1 VSLSSGLRHSADES
15 ISNAWDTLV
24 ARVGR
29 STSVQYWLPPN
40 HTASDSDYST
50 SPARRSGYGRP
61 LLDCAGHIAGAA
73 PSGNHCSPCEARRP
87 ARCAENAR
95 SSAARPL
102 RLRPLRSR
110 LLAPLMSLQHLRP
123 RPPVP
128 VAPVPHSRDQRPSI
142 IARPI
147 STRSAVRSPFPLLPL
162 LHLCFQACWITSRTS
177 GLRKSS

>member
-1 VSLSSGLRHSADES
+1 MSRFQTLGIRLWQGWEGQRLFNIGFHPITQLRIA
-15 ISNAWDTLV
+15 T
-24 ARVGR
+24 
-29 STSVQYWLPPN
+29 
-40 HTASDSDYST
+40 T

-147 STRSAVRSPFPLLPL
+147 STRSAVRSPSRSCRCF
-162 LHLCFQACWITSRTS
+162 HLCFQACWITSRTS